1 MPLFVYTEHVHCLEE
16 IHRVYLR
23 VYEMW
28 NTLSPWSQRWYM
40 QMVQTVH
47 KAVQILNLFSLERPE
62 WGVNEVARQLVLSK
76 SSTSTLIG
84 TLAREGLLRRMSTG
98 RYRLGWHIMA
108 LTQMLLATTEFRTEA
123 RAVMERLVAR
133 FGETVHL
140 AAFESGQIIY
150 IDKLQ
155 GTRAVLVSVTGIGV
169 RLPAHCSGVGKC
181 ILSHFPREKV
191 LYILESQG
199 MPALTPNTITDAEKF
214 LIELEQVRTQGY
226 AYDQEEAVME
236 LCCVAAPIRDHTG
249 DIVAAMSL
257 SVPAY
262 RFYPNREQY
271 RVAIITATQ
280 HVSENLGWISNGCQK
295 RVLSP
300 SRTS

>member
-1 MPLFVYTEHVHCLEE
+1 
-16 IHRVYLR
+16 
-23 VYEMW
+23 
-28 NTLSPWSQRWYM
+28 
-40 QMVQTVH
+40 
-47 KAVQILNLFSLERPE
+47 
-62 WGVNEVARQLVLSK
+62 
-76 SSTSTLIG
+76 
-84 TLAREGLLRRMSTG
+84 
-98 RYRLGWHIMA
+98 
-108 LTQMLLATTEFRTEA
+108 MLLATTEFRTEA

-140 AAFESGQIIY
+140 AALESGQIIY

-181 ILSHFPREKV
+181 ILSHLPREKV
-191 LYILESQG
+191 LHILESQG
-199 MPALTPNTITDAEKF
+199 MPALTANTITDAEKF
-214 LIELEQVRTQGY
+214 LVELEQVRTQGY
-226 AYDQEEAVME
+226 AYDQEEAVLE

-280 HVSENLGWISNGCQK
+280 HVSENLGWFRLGVRK
-295 RVLSP
+295 GAR
-300 SRTS
+300 

>member
-1 MPLFVYTEHVHCLEE
+1 
-16 IHRVYLR
+16 
-23 VYEMW
+23 
-28 NTLSPWSQRWYM
+28 
-40 QMVQTVH
+40 MVQTVH
-47 KAVQILNLFSLERPE
+47 KAIQILNLFSLEDPE
-62 WGVNEVARQLVLSK
+62 WGVNEVARQLALSK

-84 TLAREGLLRRMSTG
+84 TLAQEGLLRRMSTG
-98 RYRLGWHIMA
+98 RYRLGWRIMA
-108 LTQMLLATTEFRTEA
+108 LTQMLMATTEFRTEA
-123 RAVMERLVAR
+123 RAVMEGLVAR

-140 AAFESGQIIY
+140 AALESGQVIY

-181 ILSHFPREKV
+181 ILSHLPREKV
-191 LYILESQG
+191 LQILESQG
-199 MPALTPNTITDAEKF
+199 MAALTPNTITDSEKF
-214 LIELEQVRTQGY
+214 LVELEQVRTRGY
-226 AYDQEEAVME
+226 AYDQEEAVLE

-271 RVAIITATQ
+271 RVAIVTATQ
-280 HVSENLGWISNGCQK
+280 HVSENLGWISTRCQK
-295 RVLSP
+295 RSQVSA
-300 SRTS
+300 SASKFGE

>member
-1 MPLFVYTEHVHCLEE
+1 
-16 IHRVYLR
+16 
-23 VYEMW
+23 
-28 NTLSPWSQRWYM
+28 
-40 QMVQTVH
+40 
-47 KAVQILNLFSLERPE
+47 
-62 WGVNEVARQLVLSK
+62 
-76 SSTSTLIG
+76 
-84 TLAREGLLRRMSTG
+84 
-98 RYRLGWHIMA
+98 
-108 LTQMLLATTEFRTEA
+108 MLLATTEFRTEA

-140 AAFESGQIIY
+140 AALESGQIIY

-181 ILSHFPREKV
+181 ILSHLPREKV
-191 LYILESQG
+191 LHILESQG
-199 MPALTPNTITDAEKF
+199 MPALTANTITDAEKF
-214 LIELEQVRTQGY
+214 LVELEQVRTQGY
-226 AYDQEEAVME
+226 AYDQEEAVLE

-280 HVSENLGWISNGCQK
+280 HVSENLGWISTGCQK
-295 RVLSP
+295 RSQVSA
-300 SRTS
+300 SKFG

>member
-1 MPLFVYTEHVHCLEE
+1 MK
-16 IHRVYLR
+16 
-23 VYEMW
+23 
-28 NTLSPWSQRWYM
+28 
-40 QMVQTVH
+40 MVQTVH
-47 KAVQILNLFSLERPE
+47 KAIQILNLFSLERPE
-62 WGVNEVARQLVLSK
+62 WGVNEVARHLALSK

-84 TLAREGLLRRMSTG
+84 TLTREGLLRRMSTG
-98 RYRLGWHIMA
+98 RYRLGWRIMA

-123 RAVMERLVAR
+123 HTVMEKLVAR

-140 AAFESGQIIY
+140 AALESGQVIY

-181 ILSHFPREKV
+181 ILSHLPRDKV
-191 LYILESQG
+191 LQILESQG
-199 MPALTPNTITDAEKF
+199 MPALTLNTITDPEKF
-214 LIELEQVRTQGY
+214 LVELERVRTEGY
-226 AYDQEEAVME
+226 ATDQEEAVLE

-249 DIVAAMSL
+249 NVVAAMSL

-271 RVAIITATQ
+271 RLAIIAATQ
-280 HVSENLGWISNGCQK
+280 QISEYLGWTSACQKKSHVSVS
-295 RVLSP
+295 
-300 SRTS
+300 TSQN